1 MRELLN
7 NFFTKDEQK
16 AIIFVI
22 VVLLIGKVL
31 YGEFIKEKNIRD
43 TREAKTTFLKQTAK
57 SKNSMGKFVKVSI
70 NTGTDVELEKV
81 PGIGSKTAERIIA
94 YRNKEGKFR
103 KLTDI
108 MKVKGIGDKKYKKL
122 EKYIKL

>member
-1 MRELLN
+1 
-7 NFFTKDEQK
+7 
-16 AIIFVI
+16 
-22 VVLLIGKVL
+22 
-31 YGEFIKEKNIRD
+31 
-43 TREAKTTFLKQTAK
+43 
-57 SKNSMGKFVKVSI
+57 MGKFVKVSI